1 MSLAQALA
9 TAVTGIR
16 TTQTGLALVA
26 GNVANAETPGYIR
39 KTVLQVETGA
49 GAYGVGVRTTG
60 INRVLD
66 TYLQSQFRTE
76 SGGGGYATLRSQ
88 YYQRLQVIY
97 GNPGA
102 DGGIESVYNRFTAS
116 LQALSTSPDDYSAR
130 ANVLSSA
137 QALTQQ
143 LNRMTADIQAL
154 RSDAELGLADAVAR
168 ANETMAQIAE
178 LNRQLAAT
186 GSSDAA
192 AATLMD
198 QRDRYVDELS
208 RLMDIRVVH
217 DDFHQINVFTT
228 SGIQLAGHSAARLN
242 FDAKGVLSTTA
253 QWSADPDQRAV
264 GTITLTT
271 SAGGSVDLIAIKAIR
286 SGEIAAHLEARDE
299 ILMNAQRQLDAV
311 AAAMARALSDRSI
324 GGTPATVGA
333 QSGFD
338 IDVGSLSDGN
348 SISLSYTDNVTGTVH
363 RITLMQVSD
372 PGAVPLSDS
381 VTADPDD
388 EVIGLD
394 FSQGMAA
401 VVGFLNSQFNGR
413 IQFSNLS
420 GTTLRILDDGAGD
433 QTNVD
438 SVNAT
443 VTATSLTG
451 GTAELPFFTDV
462 NGPFSGAIT
471 SLGSQ
476 TLGFAGRI
484 AVNSALLADPTK
496 LVVYQAGISAGDGTR
511 PSFLYD
517 RMTAAA
523 LGYDPGAGIGTA
535 QAPFVGTLPGYIQQ
549 MLSQQGAAAAAADQL
564 QQGQEVVVNA
574 LQQRLN
580 EESGVNIDQE
590 MAHLLQLQNAY
601 AANARVL
608 ATVKAMMDALLSI

>member
-1 MSLAQALA
+1 
-9 TAVTGIR
+9 
-16 TTQTGLALVA
+16 
-26 GNVANAETPGYIR
+26 
-39 KTVLQVETGA
+39 
-49 GAYGVGVRTTG
+49 
-60 INRVLD
+60 
-66 TYLQSQFRTE
+66 
-76 SGGGGYATLRSQ
+76 
-88 YYQRLQVIY
+88 
-97 GNPGA
+97 
-102 DGGIESVYNRFTAS
+102 
-116 LQALSTSPDDYSAR
+116 
-130 ANVLSSA
+130 
-137 QALTQQ
+137 
-143 LNRMTADIQAL
+143 
-154 RSDAELGLADAVAR
+154 
-168 ANETMAQIAE
+168 
-178 LNRQLAAT
+178 
-186 GSSDAA
+186 
-192 AATLMD
+192 
-198 QRDRYVDELS
+198 
-208 RLMDIRVVH
+208 
-217 DDFHQINVFTT
+217 
-228 SGIQLAGHSAARLN
+228 
-242 FDAKGVLSTTA
+242 
-253 QWSADPDQRAV
+253 
-264 GTITLTT
+264 
-271 SAGGSVDLIAIKAIR
+271 
-286 SGEIAAHLEARDE
+286 
-299 ILMNAQRQLDAV
+299 
-311 AAAMARALSDRSI
+311 
-324 GGTPATVGA
+324 
-333 QSGFD
+333 
-338 IDVGSLSDGN
+338 
-348 SISLSYTDNVTGTVH
+348 
-363 RITLMQVSD
+363 
-372 PGAVPLSDS
+372 